1 MEDET
6 SKGLKVIPGLNLQF
20 NYIWAEG

>member
-20 NYIWAEG
+20 NYIRAEG